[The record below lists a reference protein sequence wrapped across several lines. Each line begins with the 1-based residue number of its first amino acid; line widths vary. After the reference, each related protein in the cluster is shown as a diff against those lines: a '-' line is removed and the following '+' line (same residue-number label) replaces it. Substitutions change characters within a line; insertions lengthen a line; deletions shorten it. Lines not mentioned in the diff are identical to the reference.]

1 MGFGKA
7 KLCREKKGERASSDV
22 YMKNLE
28 ELHGYKTLKK
38 TYLDSISEEDDKEI
52 EETNEKESDS
62 CISKPDERSEAQEFN
77 QLKRD
82 IITLKAE
89 MKARSDKIERND
101 DKMKILRTN
110 IIKHLQTSLSDPLF
124 ETSSMSLL
132 VTQLSMTLTE
142 DEYEI
147 GECGIARLKSETVF
161 KELSLNYDN
170 NEEADVAKSNFV
182 AFGKAVESSLHVKM
196 SSSQDR
202 RLSITGRTAS
212 PKRKSSDDGKLGNES
227 KKLVS
232 RLPAPPSNGKSR
244 SSPRLKDKKMT
255 LQQFHTKN
263 AE

>member
-1 MGFGKA
+1 
-7 KLCREKKGERASSDV
+7 
-22 YMKNLE
+22 
-28 ELHGYKTLKK
+28 
-38 TYLDSISEEDDKEI
+38 
-52 EETNEKESDS
+52 
-62 CISKPDERSEAQEFN
+62 
-77 QLKRD
+77 
-82 IITLKAE
+82 

-182 AFGKAVESSLHVKM
+182 AFGNAVESSLHVKM

-212 PKRKSSDDGKLGNES
+212 PKRKSSDDGKIGNES
-227 KKLVS
+227 KKPVS
-232 RLPAPPSNGKSR
+232 RLPATCS
-244 SSPRLKDKKMT
+244 T
-255 LQQFHTKN
+255 F
-263 AE
+263 EC

>member
-1 MGFGKA
+1 
-7 KLCREKKGERASSDV
+7 
-22 YMKNLE
+22 
-28 ELHGYKTLKK
+28 
-38 TYLDSISEEDDKEI
+38 
-52 EETNEKESDS
+52 
-62 CISKPDERSEAQEFN
+62 
-77 QLKRD
+77 
-82 IITLKAE
+82 

-170 NEEADVAKSNFV
+170 NEEADVAKSIFV

-196 SSSQDR
+196 SSSQDIYT
-202 RLSITGRTAS
+202 LIQSSFLIITFGKE
-212 PKRKSSDDGKLGNES
+212 KR
-227 KKLVS
+227 V
-232 RLPAPPSNGKSR
+232 
-244 SSPRLKDKKMT
+244 PR
-255 LQQFHTKN
+255 
-263 AE
+263 E